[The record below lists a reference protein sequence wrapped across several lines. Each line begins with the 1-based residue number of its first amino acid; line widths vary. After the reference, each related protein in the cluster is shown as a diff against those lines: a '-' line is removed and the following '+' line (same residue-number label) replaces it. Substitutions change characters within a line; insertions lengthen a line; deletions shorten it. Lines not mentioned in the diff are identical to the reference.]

1 MYLCVI
7 MSQQHSNHLMLLQ
20 AHKTQT
26 NTLSLVNVTNNFMS
40 GHVHRKNV
48 CGSENKPSDLVQL

>member
-1 MYLCVI
+1 MYLCAI

-26 NTLSLVNVTNNFMS
+26 NTLSLVDVANNLS
-40 GHVHRKNV
+40 GHDHRKNV
-48 CGSENKPSDLVQL
+48 FGSEIKPSDLVQL